1 MKKLLLLVVTLLTT
15 SLFSSKASAEPI
27 TMSTADFMV
36 TIDNIKFY
44 DFDFKITPA
53 SHIYKYII
61 GVRSQEMLDEYE
73 NGGTDDEIFGFE
85 LDYYTMI
92 GEWYSKTWQE
102 AILICGMEGELEGT
116 CTEWLGTLDYGKHYL
131 FYVYGINEDGEFAT
145 PLTRLEFD
153 TPKSDPVDMTFDVN
167 FESVTEDTFSATI
180 TPSRDDQPY
189 FVDIQNLNFTEWY
202 IENNELK
209 VMMEKLVA
217 ASLPKEEFPGKWID
231 GGTYTIPENDFYF
244 YRKDLAYKLIV
255 FGFDQ
260 SPTTEPNFYLIEM
273 SEDSGVMEVVD
284 SKTLAQYPVFSLDGR
299 KVSDTSD
306 RAALSRL
313 DKGIYI
319 INGKKVVLP

>member
-1 MKKLLLLVVTLLTT
+1 MKKLLLLFVTLLTS
-15 SLFSSKASAEPI
+15 SLFFGKAYAEPI
-27 TMSTADFMV
+27 TVSSNDFTV
-36 TIDNIKFY
+36 SIDNIQFY
-44 DFDFKITPA
+44 DFDFNIQPA
-53 SHIYKYII
+53 DHIYKYIVGI
-61 GVRSQEMLDEYE
+61 RSQEMLDEYE

-102 AILICGMEGELEGT
+102 AILICAMEGQLEGT
-116 CTEWLGTLDYGKHYL
+116 CTEWLGTLDYGKHYI

-167 FESVTEDTFSATI
+167 FESVTEDTFSATV
-180 TPSRDDQPY
+180 TPSLDDQPY
-189 FVDIQNLNFTEWY
+189 FLDIQNVNFTDWY
-202 IENNELK
+202 IENNELEL
-209 VMMEKLVA
+209 MMEKLVA
-217 ASLPKEEFPGKWID
+217 ASLPKSAFPGKWID
-231 GGTYTIPENDFYF
+231 AGAYTIPENEYTFR
-244 YRKDLAYKLIV
+244 RKDLAYKLIV

-260 SPTTEPNFYLIEM
+260 SPTTEPYFFVIQMN
-273 SEDSGVMEVVD
+273 DSGVMEVID
-284 SKTLAQYPVFSLDGR
+284 SKTLAQDPVFSIDGK

-319 INGKKVVLP
+319 INGKKIVLP